1 MYNQGEEMIIMG
13 LKYQNILVAIDGSK
27 EADWAFQ
34 KAVEIAKRN
43 DARMLLVHVIDT
55 RSFALI
61 EAYDTVI
68 GDQTEKQAKEMLEG
82 YQKKAVLAGLTDVQ
96 YEIEFGSP
104 KIRIPRDIA
113 KKHQV
118 DLILCGATGM
128 NVVER
133 FFIGS
138 VSEHITRYA
147 PCDVLIV
154 RTIKDVN

>member
-1 MYNQGEEMIIMG
+1 MG

-27 EADWAFQ
+27 EADWAFR
-34 KAVEIAKRN
+34 KGIEIAKRN
-43 DARMLLVHVIDT
+43 QANLLLVHVIDT

-68 GDQTEKQAKEMLEG
+68 GDRAEKLAKDMLENYQKQA
-82 YQKKAVLAGLTDVQ
+82 VDAGLSNVHF
-96 YEIEFGSP
+96 EIEFGSP
-104 KIRIPRDIA
+104 KIRIPRDLA
-113 KKHQV
+113 KKHKV

-147 PCDVLIV
+147 PCDVLVV
-154 RTIKDVN
+154 RTEKDSEK

>member
-1 MYNQGEEMIIMG
+1 MG
-13 LKYQNILVAIDGSK
+13 LKYRNILVAIDGSK
-27 EADWAFQ
+27 EADWAFH
-34 KAVEIAKRN
+34 KGIEIAKRN
-43 DARMLLVHVIDT
+43 GARMILVHVIDT

-68 GDQTEKQAKEMLEG
+68 GDRAEKLAKNMLEK
-82 YQKKAVLAGLTDVQ
+82 YQQQAVDAGLTNVQ
-96 YEIEFGSP
+96 YDIEYGSP

-113 KKHQV
+113 KKHHV

-133 FFIGS
+133 FIIGS

-147 PCDVLIV
+147 PCDVLVV
-154 RTIKDVN
+154 RTIKDAE

>member
-1 MYNQGEEMIIMG
+1 MG

-34 KAVEIAKRN
+34 KGIEIAKRN
-43 DARMLLVHVIDT
+43 GARMLLVHVIDT
-55 RSFALI
+55 RAFALI

-68 GDQTEKQAKEMLEG
+68 GDQAEKQAKVMLEN
-82 YQKKAVLAGLTDVQ
+82 YQKKAVEAGLTDVQ
-96 YEIEFGSP
+96 FEIEFGSP

-154 RTIKDVN
+154 RTIKDDD

>member
-1 MYNQGEEMIIMG
+1 MG
-13 LKYQNILVAIDGSK
+13 LNYKNILVAIDGSK
-27 EADWAFQ
+27 EADWAFN
-34 KAVEIAKRN
+34 KGVEIAKRN
-43 DARMLLVHVIDT
+43 DANLLLVHVIDT

-68 GDQTEKQAKEMLEG
+68 GDRAEKLAKDMLEN
-82 YQKKAVLAGLTDVQ
+82 YKTQAMDAGLTKVQ

-104 KIRIPRDIA
+104 KIRIPRDLA
-113 KKHQV
+113 KKHTI
-118 DLILCGATGM
+118 DLIICGATGM

-147 PCDVLIV
+147 HCDVLII
-154 RTIKDVN
+154 RTEKES

>member
-1 MYNQGEEMIIMG
+1 MG

-27 EADWAFQ
+27 EAEWAF
-34 KAVEIAKRN
+34 KKGIEIAKRN
-43 DARMLLVHVIDT
+43 DANLLLTHVIDT
-55 RSFALI
+55 RTFAMV
-61 EAYDTVI
+61 EAYDRTI
-68 GDQTEKQAKEMLEG
+68 AEKADNLAAELLEN
-82 YQKKAVLAGLTDVQ
+82 YQNIARNAGVKNVA

-104 KIRIPRDIA
+104 KIRIPKDIA

-118 DLILCGATGM
+118 DLIICGATGM

-147 PCDVLIV
+147 TCDVLVI
-154 RTIKDVN
+154 RTEKDS

>member
-1 MYNQGEEMIIMG
+1 MIILG
-13 LKYQNILVAIDGSK
+13 LKYRNILVAIDGSM
-27 EADWAFQ
+27 EVDWAF
-34 KAVEIAKRN
+34 KKGIEIAKRN
-43 DARMLLVHVIDT
+43 GARMILVHVIDT
-55 RSFALI
+55 RSFAII

-68 GDQTEKQAKEMLEG
+68 GDRAEKQAKDMLEK
-82 YQKKAVLAGLTDVQ
+82 YQQQAVESGLSNVQ
-96 YEIEFGSP
+96 YEIEYGSP

-113 KKHQV
+113 KKHHV

-147 PCDVLIV
+147 PCDVLVV
-154 RTIKDVN
+154 RTIKDEE

>member
-1 MYNQGEEMIIMG
+1 MG

-27 EADWAFQ
+27 EADWAFR
-34 KAVEIAKRN
+34 KGIEIAKRN
-43 DARMLLVHVIDT
+43 QANLLLVHVIDT

-68 GDQTEKQAKEMLEG
+68 GDRAEKLAKDMLENYQKQAVE
-82 YQKKAVLAGLTDVQ
+82 AGLTDVQ
-96 YEIEFGSP
+96 YEIDFGSP
-104 KIRIPRDIA
+104 KIRIPRDVA
-113 KKHQV
+113 KKHKV
-118 DLILCGATGM
+118 DLIICGATGM

-154 RTIKDVN
+154 RTEKDLDTK

>member
-1 MYNQGEEMIIMG
+1 MG

-34 KAVEIAKRN
+34 KGVEIAKRN
-43 DARMLLVHVIDT
+43 HAQLLLVHVIDT
-55 RSFALI
+55 RSYGLI

-68 GDQTEKQAKEMLEG
+68 GERTEKQAKEMLEN
-82 YQKKAVLAGLTDVQ
+82 YQQQAVDAGLTDVH
-96 YEIEFGSP
+96 YKIDFGSP
-104 KIRIPRDIA
+104 KIRIPRDLA
-113 KKHQV
+113 KAHKI

-133 FFIGS
+133 FIIGS

-147 PCDVLIV
+147 TCDVLVV
-154 RTIKDVN
+154 RTQKDYE

>member
-1 MYNQGEEMIIMG
+1 MG
-13 LKYQNILVAIDGSK
+13 LQYRNILVAIDGSK

-34 KAVEIAKRN
+34 KGIEIAKRN
-43 DARMLLVHVIDT
+43 NARMILVHVIDT
-55 RSFALI
+55 RSFAI
-61 EAYDTVI
+61 MGAYDTVI
-68 GDQTEKQAKEMLEG
+68 GDRAEKLAKDMLEKYHKQAV
-82 YQKKAVLAGLTDVQ
+82 QAGLSDVQ
-96 YEIEFGSP
+96 YEIEYGSP

-113 KKHQV
+113 KKHHV
-118 DLILCGATGM
+118 DLILCGATGL

-154 RTIKDVN
+154 RTIKDAG

>member
-1 MYNQGEEMIIMG
+1 MG

-27 EADWAFQ
+27 EAEWAFR
-34 KAVEIAKRN
+34 KGIEIAKRN
-43 DARMLLVHVIDT
+43 GARMLLVHVIDT

-68 GDQTEKQAKEMLEG
+68 SNRAENLAKDMLEK
-82 YQKKAVLAGLTDVQ
+82 YQIEAVNAGLTNVQ

-104 KIRIPRDIA
+104 KICIPRELA
-113 KKHQV
+113 KKHRA

-128 NVVER
+128 NAVER

-147 PCDVLIV
+147 PCDVLVV
-154 RTIKDVN
+154 RTEKEAN